1 MRLRFPQVNEC
12 KLRRRFR
19 PPLRPACFDADRGG
33 IKERRERFNLRELM
47 MKRHL
52 AALMAAG
59 ALVMAVPTAA
69 SAQERGY
76 FGQGRYYGGHYD
88 GADWNRD
95 NRGYYNLRRQVQHAY
110 DGVRHGLRDG
120 SFTRREARYFYQVI
134 GDLRERLDYYRD
146 TDGYLDRREARDLDR
161 RLRRL
166 HAAMHEAHE
175 DGHDEQGYRY
185 RDSDDYRDGRD
196 DYHHGRDDR

>member
-1 MRLRFPQVNEC
+1 
-12 KLRRRFR
+12 
-19 PPLRPACFDADRGG
+19 
-33 IKERRERFNLRELM
+33 

-52 AALMAAG
+52 TALLAAG
-59 ALVMAVPTAA
+59 AIVTAVPTAA

-76 FGQGRYYGGHYD
+76 FGQGQYYGGYYG

-95 NRGYYNLRRQVQHAY
+95 NRGYNNLRRQFQHAY
-110 DGVRHGLRDG
+110 AGVQHGLRDG

-134 GDLRERLDYYRD
+134 GDLRQRLDFYRD
-146 TDGYLDRREARDLDR
+146 NDGYLDRREARDLDR

-175 DGHDEQGYRY
+175 SGHEEQDYGYRD
-185 RDSDDYRDGRD
+185 RGDYRNRD
-196 DYHHGRDDR
+196 YDRDRYNRGDHNHDRDDRR